1 MEDFMTNRIVLATM
15 LLVVGVL
22 GAKADTS
29 VWVNTTKHARS
40 DAVLQA
46 DTAYCTQTAGTS
58 YEGAPPP
65 APFRRCMQTRGWR
78 FQRWNR
84 EEPTSGG
91 PSDPIWQT
99 CPFRSDC

>member
-1 MEDFMTNRIVLATM
+1 MKNHIVLATM
-15 LLVVGVL
+15 LFIVSVL

-29 VWVNTTKHARS
+29 VWVNTTRHARS

-46 DTAYCTQTAGTS
+46 DTAYCTQTAGHS

-65 APFRRCMQTRGWR
+65 AQFKRCMQTRGWR

-99 CPFRSDC
+99 CPFVSNC